1 MCDKLATKVGN
12 FFFFFFFVFLKTKYD
27 TNKSDLEKIISELDK
42 KST

>member
-12 FFFFFFFVFLKTKYD
+12 FFFFFFVFLKTKYD

>member
-12 FFFFFFFVFLKTKYD
+12 FFFFFVFLKTKYD